1 MNLHNSF
8 SVMGFVWLE
17 LGRARLWWIALALIA
32 IGSGIAE
39 FVATIAITES
49 GQHRLVFYAAIVRIG
64 AVFVMA
70 SLVLTSI
77 LREFD
82 DKVVELT
89 LSRPVSRSEWYV
101 GKLLGYCGAGVL
113 FSALVSIP
121 LILQVP
127 AQGLFWCASLMLELM
142 VVIGAALAFAITIR
156 QITLVM
162 CAVAGFYFLA
172 RGIAGMALISRG
184 PTVDTSL
191 ASNQFVA
198 ALVDLLAYV
207 LPDLDKF
214 TKAAWLVDVVP
225 SVTVL
230 GLLAVQALVY
240 LSLLFAVGLFDM
252 HRRNF

>member
-1 MNLHNSF
+1 MS
-8 SVMGFVWLE
+8 FVWLE
-17 LGRARLWWIALALIA
+17 LRRIRLWWISLALIV
-32 IGSGIAE
+32 IGSGFAE
-39 FVATIAITES
+39 FIATIAITES

-70 SLVLTSI
+70 TLVLTSI

-82 DKVVELT
+82 DKIVELT
-89 LSRPVSRSEWYV
+89 LSRPISRSEWYV
-101 GKLLGYCGAGVL
+101 GKLLGYCGSGMI

-127 AQGLFWCASLMLELM
+127 SQGLFWCASLMLELM

-156 QITLVM
+156 QITLVL

-184 PTVDTSL
+184 PMFDSSL
-191 ASNQFVA
+191 ASNQFIA
-198 ALVDLLAYV
+198 GLVDLLAYV

-214 TKAAWLVDVVP
+214 AKAAWLIEVVP

-230 GLLAVQALVY
+230 GLLAMQALVY
-240 LSLLFAVGLFDM
+240 GSLLFAIGLFDM